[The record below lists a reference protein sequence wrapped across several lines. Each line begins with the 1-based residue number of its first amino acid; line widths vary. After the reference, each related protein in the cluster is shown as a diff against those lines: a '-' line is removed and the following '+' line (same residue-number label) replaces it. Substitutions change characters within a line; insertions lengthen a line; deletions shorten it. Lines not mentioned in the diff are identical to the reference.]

1 MLLIFKY
8 FLDICLFR
16 ANAEDAPS
24 SKFLMVFTLAVYA
37 VISVLIVM
45 IDYSFAKAITTVL
58 IGIAMMIG
66 FAKAGLWIRNYM
78 DRSRQTI
85 TALAGAGIIF
95 DLINLPLVLLTSHF
109 PPEELVFPRFLL
121 LLVLFWNITVIGHI
135 LRNVL
140 SIPFWAGVGI
150 SVFYALTY
158 LRVVRV
164 ILSTGMATGAQ
175 VS

>member
-1 MLLIFKY
+1 MLLIAKY

-16 ANAEDAPS
+16 ANAENAPTS
-24 SKFLMVFTLAVYA
+24 QVFMVLTLIVYGLISLLILMV
-37 VISVLIVM
+37 
-45 IDYSFAKAITTVL
+45 DYSFAKAISTVL
-58 IGIAMMIG
+58 IGLAMMIG
-66 FAKAGLWIRNYM
+66 FAKAGLWIRSFM

-85 TALAGAGIIF
+85 TALAGTGIIF
-95 DLINLPLVLLTSHF
+95 DIINLPLVLLSSHF
-109 PPEELVFPRFLL
+109 PAEELVFPRFLL

-135 LRNVL
+135 MRNAL

-164 ILSTGMATGAQ
+164 ILATGSQ
-175 VS
+175 IN

>member
-1 MLLIFKY
+1 MLPIIKY

-24 SKFLMVFTLAVYA
+24 SQIFMIFTLTVYA
-37 VISVLIVM
+37 LLSVFIVM
-45 IDYSFAKAITTVL
+45 VDYSPAKAISTVL
-58 IGIAMMIG
+58 VGIAMMIG
-66 FAKAGLWIRNYM
+66 FAKAGLWIRNFM
-78 DRSRQTI
+78 NRSSQTI
-85 TALAGAGIIF
+85 TALAGTGIIF
-95 DLINLPLVLLTSHF
+95 DLINIPLVLLTSHF
-109 PPEELVFPRFLL
+109 PAEELVFPRFLL
-121 LLVLFWNITVIGHI
+121 LLILFWNITVIGHI
-135 LRNVL
+135 MKNVL

-164 ILSTGMATGAQ
+164 ILSTGATTT